1 MKTLQSDKV
10 VGNSTLNEKKYA
22 SLIKNVVWKQLDKSI
37 GKNILKAN

>member
-10 VGNSTLNEKKYA
+10 VGKSTLNQKKHA
-22 SLIKNVVWKQLDKSI
+22 LLIKNVVWKQLDKSM